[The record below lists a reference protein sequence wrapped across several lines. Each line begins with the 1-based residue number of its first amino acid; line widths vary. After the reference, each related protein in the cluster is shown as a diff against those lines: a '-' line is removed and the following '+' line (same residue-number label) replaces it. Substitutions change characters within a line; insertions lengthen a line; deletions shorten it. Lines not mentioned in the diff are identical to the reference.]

1 MNPFLIPT
9 IAGTVAF
16 FFVGIWLANRAT
28 SGPQQ
33 LLLVIACVA
42 TAIPALLY
50 VIYYTG
56 VLGEAGWFYSF
67 RAIPGTELAAGG
79 AGLFAGW
86 LQMKRNQSPRVKKL
100 MSAGFI
106 PFLLVL
112 CVAIPYLKQIF
123 LRPHW
128 GNFGDRWSH
137 GVCLQSSESSC
148 GPASAATLLKF
159 FGKPASEKQIAQEA
173 FTSRRGTEN
182 WYLIRTL
189 RRQGL
194 HAEYAI
200 NPPGSVDL
208 HSPSITGVRLGGQ
221 TGSGHFI
228 AVLAKET
235 NGFVVADPLSGRRTM
250 TEKQLL
256 DHYYFTGFSIVVTTN
271 LP

>member
-9 IAGTVAF
+9 IAGTLAF
-16 FFVGIWLANRAT
+16 FFVGIWLAHRAT
-28 SGPQQ
+28 SGSLQ
-33 LLLVIACVA
+33 LLLVILGVV
-42 TAIPALLY
+42 TAIPAFLY
-50 VIYYTG
+50 VIFYTG

-67 RAIPGTELAAGG
+67 RAVPGTELAAGG

-86 LQMKRNQSPRVKKL
+86 LQAKRNQSPRVKKL

-112 CVAIPYLKQIF
+112 GVAIPYLKQTF

-128 GNFGDRWSH
+128 NDFSDRWSE

-148 GPASAATLLKF
+148 GPASAATLLSL

-194 HAEYAI
+194 NAEYLI
-200 NPPGSVDL
+200 DPPGSVDL

-221 TGSGHFI
+221 TGTGHFI
-228 AVLAKET
+228 AVLEKET
-235 NGFVVADPLSGRRTM
+235 NGFIIADPLTGRKMM

-256 DHYYFTGFSIVVTTN
+256 NRYYFTGFSILVTTN
-271 LP
+271 PP